1 MKEYSEMTD
10 EELAICYMNGENKAF
25 DLLLAHNQSSLFSY
39 ILCVVHDEEVANDVF
54 QDTFIK
60 IIVKLRNGL
69 YAPTG
74 KFGAWCVRIA
84 HNVIMDLYRS
94 KRNERIVDV
103 NEDNDLSN
111 MSIESVQEMNIE
123 QAYSNHQV
131 LRDVKKLM
139 NLLPTPQREVVF
151 MRFYQQMSF
160 KEIAETTQVS
170 INTALGRMRYALLN
184 MRRMAREHNV
194 QLEMY

>member
-1 MKEYSEMTD
+1 MTD

-84 HNVIMDLYRS
+84 HNVIMDLYRG

-123 QAYSNHQV
+123 QAYSNNQV
-131 LRDVKKLM
+131 LRDVKKMM

-194 QLEMY
+194 QLELH

>member
-1 MKEYSEMTD
+1 MTD

>member
-1 MKEYSEMTD
+1 MTD

-84 HNVIMDLYRS
+84 HNVIMDLYRG

-103 NEDNDLSN
+103 NEGNDLSN
-111 MSIESVQEMNIE
+111 VSIESVQEMNIE
-123 QAYSNHQV
+123 QAYSNNQV
-131 LRDVKKLM
+131 LRDVKKMM

>member
-84 HNVIMDLYRS
+84 HNVIMDLYRG

-123 QAYSNHQV
+123 QAYSNNQV
-131 LRDVKKLM
+131 LRDVKKMM

-194 QLEMY
+194 QLELH